1 MTARRWRAAIV
12 LKATVRTAEIVADA
26 AEGLVVADGIVD
38 AAGAVDVPV
47 AAGAIVDAAALAGD
61 GTNFF
66 ATGLHGLDKGHDES
80 CGLCL
85 YQFRREVHFWL
96 RR

>member
-1 MTARRWRAAIV
+1 MWPAATGLRVI
-12 LKATVRTAEIVADA
+12 VRTAEIAVGEADDPA
-26 AEGLVVADGIVD
+26 AAGVIVD